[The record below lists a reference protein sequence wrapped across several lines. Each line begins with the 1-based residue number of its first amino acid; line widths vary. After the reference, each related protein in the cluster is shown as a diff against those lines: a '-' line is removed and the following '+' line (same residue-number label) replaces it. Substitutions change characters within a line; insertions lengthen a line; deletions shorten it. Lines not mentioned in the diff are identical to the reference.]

1 MSHTQKIAESIERKR
16 DLFTSLADQ
25 VWDIPELRF
34 EEYKSAEILASALE
48 KEGFRVERGICGLE
62 TAFVAS
68 FGEGGPVIGFM
79 GEYDALPELSQKCG
93 IAVNEALE
101 EGAPGHGC
109 GHNLLGVGALAA
121 AVAARDYLVE
131 NKLQGTV
138 RFYGCPAEEGG
149 GGKVIMVEKGAFKDV
164 DIALTW
170 HPSTA
175 HYVRVSRNLAT
186 FTSDFHFFG
195 KSSHAAASPH
205 FGRSALDAVELMNVG
220 ANFLREHI
228 PQEFRLHY
236 AITETGGRAP
246 NVVQAKATVRY
257 QLRAPESRMIDE
269 VYPRLLDIAKGAAL
283 MTGTEYEVVPGARY
297 MNHVPNDPLQECMH
311 RNFEQIGLPE
321 YTEEERSFAREIRAT
336 FPEDQLKHHQIPE
349 TEGLVIAEK
358 MPPYRPEMKFHYA
371 SSDVGDVSW
380 VVPTVEFRS
389 ATWVLGTAAHTWQAV
404 AQGKSSY
411 AHKGMLLAGKVMGA
425 TGIDLLL
432 HPEIIGKAR
441 EDHKRRIS

>member
-1 MSHTQKIAESIERKR
+1 MSHTQKIAELVERKR
-16 DLFTSLADQ
+16 DLFISLSDQ
-25 VWDIPELRF
+25 VWEVPELRF

-48 KEGFRVERGICGLE
+48 QQGFQVERGICGLE

-68 FGEGGPVIGFM
+68 YGEGGPVIGLM

-93 IAVNEALE
+93 VAVQEPIQA
-101 EGAPGHGC
+101 GGPGHGC

-121 AVAARDYLVE
+121 AVAARDYLIE
-131 NKLQGTV
+131 NKLPGTI

-149 GGKVIMVEKGAFKDV
+149 GGKVVMVEKGAFKDV
-164 DIALTW
+164 DIAITW

-186 FTSDFHFFG
+186 FTSDFHFSG
-195 KSSHAAASPH
+195 KSAHAAASPH
-205 FGRSALDAVELMNVG
+205 FGRSALDAVELMNIG

-257 QLRAPESRMIDE
+257 QLRAPESSMIDE

-283 MTGTEYEVVPGARY
+283 MTGTEYQVVPGARY
-297 MNHVPNDPLQECMH
+297 KNHVPNDPLQECMH

-321 YTEEERSFAREIRAT
+321 YTDEERDVAREFRTT
-336 FPEDQLKHHQIPE
+336 FSAEQLNHCQIPE
-349 TEGLVIAEK
+349 MKGLVIAEK
-358 MPPYRPEMKFHYA
+358 MPPYRAEMPFHYA

-380 VVPTVEFRS
+380 VVPTVEFRG
-389 ATWVLGTAAHTWQAV
+389 ATWVAGTAAHTWQAV

-425 TGIDLLL
+425 TAIDLLR
-432 HPEIIGKAR
+432 HPEWIRKAS
-441 EDHKRRIS
+441 EDHQRRLS